1 MTFNKKKMG
10 TLCAGTIR
18 KLAQS
23 MRWNCPVSASN
34 SLGGKKQALF
44 RQLSGRPL
52 ALVTCKIGVGNI
64 FCHTHY
70 SSTGGI
76 NYVLFIFIQSAFQLL
91 SYPRFIS
98 VLLVFVKLVLIS
110 LRSALIIT
118 DENWPHIVEQTA
130 NFCTRWWEEEN
141 ENNKEFV
148 IHCNQLNQLIGRPS
162 CWAICYQFPR
172 QLTFFRIPKRDC
184 TLWLGVWLKTW
195 DVFVCFQFLICIFV
209 LSRSKILLFYF
220 LKTRAVKM
228 EEMRRSVI
236 IAPTLDGIHFLAPTN
251 RPSFPAPP
259 PLLPIF
265 FGF

>member
-1 MTFNKKKMG
+1 MPSWKKIHRDKFNEPHSMFLPLVTFNKKKMN

-118 DENWPHIVEQTA
+118 DENWPHIVEQTT

-141 ENNKEFV
+141 ENNREFV
-148 IHCNQLNQLIGRPS
+148 IHCNQ
-162 CWAICYQFPR
+162 
-172 QLTFFRIPKRDC
+172 
-184 TLWLGVWLKTW
+184 
-195 DVFVCFQFLICIFV
+195 
-209 LSRSKILLFYF
+209 
-220 LKTRAVKM
+220 
-228 EEMRRSVI
+228 
-236 IAPTLDGIHFLAPTN
+236 
-251 RPSFPAPP
+251 
-259 PLLPIF
+259 
-265 FGF
+265 